1 MNSSTTDM
9 GFLPSEDQYAFIF
22 LPYSFNG
29 NLENGMWVCC
39 IGANEA
45 ALDVVPCSCRLVCI
59 IGVSAAAC
67 RMVYSIGVSPAACR
81 MVSLTCV

>member
-1 MNSSTTDM
+1 V
-9 GFLPSEDQYAFIF
+9 GL
-22 LPYSFNG
+22 LHR
-29 NLENGMWVCC
+29 
-39 IGANEA
+39 ANEA

-67 RMVYSIGVSPAACR
+67 RMVCSIGVSPAVCR